1 MNKWTH
7 LKKYAMPLLEE
18 IFDALRQTNFFN
30 TLDLWSSYV
39 QLPLNND
46 TKIKTT

>member
-1 MNKWTH
+1 MIKWIH
-7 LKKYAMPLLEE
+7 LKKYAMPLLEK
-18 IFDALRQTNFFN
+18 IFDALGQTKIFN

-46 TKIKTT
+46 N